1 MKIKDTDIYQLKYFT
16 YKKPFTGSME
26 NMRYHIAQ
34 KKEEEDTFLEAAV
47 YPQPYCWEET
57 PEEQKQ
63 RKLFEFSEDGR
74 HEMIEWLNQKVSE
87 FSV

>member
-1 MKIKDTDIYQLKYFT
+1 MQIKDTDIYQLKYFT

-26 NMRYHIAQ
+26 KMRYHIIR
-34 KKEEEDTFLEAAV
+34 KEDEEEVFLEAAV

-63 RKLFEFSEDGR
+63 RQNFEFSEDGR
-74 HEMIEWLNQKVSE
+74 TAMIEWLNQKLSE
-87 FSV
+87 FIS